1 MRRARELAVFV
12 LVLSAGSALAQQS
25 PVPVDAINASTRTA
39 CAEKDNVYVKL
50 QSKQVRTLR
59 IEASHPA
66 YLKDMKADTVAP
78 DFKSCD
84 MSRDPAHRFMPREV
98 VLHDAG
104 NWTLRGFTYPQFWR
118 PSQVPVN
125 VGGKV
130 ETGLHLLQ
138 LWTRGKARDEEVLV
152 LYPADGY
159 WRARPLAPAQLGW
172 TIDPK
177 LPTAYGSSFLIGPI
191 EEKGRPFV
199 DIKSVTFEPDLGA
212 FGLVFGNGT
221 RAVLRIWSLTDA
233 RNAIEVA
240 FSDVI
245 DRRPF
250 AALRSMYVADDNND
264 AAQVAWQDMPGKK
277 GAAGVMAFRQAKGI
291 GAFWA
296 GRTVP
301 SRHNTSA
308 PDMTFGT
315 FRGFKSEGL

>member
-1 MRRARELAVFV
+1 MRRARELACIA
-12 LVLSAGSALAQQS
+12 LMLCAGGAFAQQS

-50 QSKQVRTLR
+50 QSRQVRAFR

-84 MSRDPAHRFMPREV
+84 MSRDPVHRFTPREV

-118 PSQVPVN
+118 SSQVPARAGEN
-125 VGGKV
+125 V

-152 LYPADGY
+152 LYPTDGY

-199 DIKSVTFEPDLGA
+199 DIKSVTFDAELGA
-212 FGLVFGNGT
+212 FGLVFANGK
-221 RAVLRIWSLTDA
+221 RAVLRILSLTDE
-233 RNAIEVA
+233 RNILEVA

-264 AAQVAWQDMPGKK
+264 AAQVTWQDMAGKK
-277 GAAGVMAFRQAKGI
+277 SSAGVMAFRQAKGI
-291 GAFWA
+291 GEFWA
-296 GRTVP
+296 GRTAP

-308 PDMTFGT
+308 PDTTFGM